1 MSDTITRRPRRGR
14 GSYAWYLAPIV
25 VGFLAV
31 VAVPFAAN
39 VAISFTSWRGGLDE
53 LTFQGLDN
61 YRRLL
66 SDATFWDSLGN
77 SLYMVVAIVVVPTVL
92 GLLIAATL
100 FDVVGRRFG
109 GRAAA
114 VLRATYYLPQ
124 IVPIA
129 VAGFVWAW
137 VLDTQDGVLTKVLQ
151 GMGFAHT
158 PDWLGDPDVALY
170 SVMLMLVWLQIGYPV
185 VIFMAALQRVDPELY
200 EAAELD
206 GAGWFRRFQ
215 AITLPQIR
223 PEVFVVVLTGTVA
236 SLKVFA
242 PILLLTNGGP
252 EGSTV
257 VPSYYAYR
265 NFFELSRVG
274 YGATISTVMALAIFV
289 VASALLV
296 WQSKADRNEA
306 GR

>member
-1 MSDTITRRPRRGR
+1 MSDIATRTRKGA
-14 GSYAWYLAPIV
+14 GTYAWYLAPIV

-31 VAVPFAAN
+31 VAIPFAAN

-77 SLYMVVAIVVVPTVL
+77 SLYMVVAIVVVPTLL

-114 VLRATYYLPQ
+114 VLRATYSLPQ

-137 VLDTQDGVLTKVLQ
+137 VLDTQDGVLTQVLQ

-296 WQSKADRNEA
+296 WQSTADRNEA